1 MKICRHWII
10 SLRARMSR
18 SAYDVYVYFTKK
30 KERCVKMQCD
40 TTTTTTSESNMFS
53 HTHCAFLIQK
63 TIVHAIRWRALT
75 DKRMLLKREEKER
88 NERVLKNEEK
98 KDKALHSVRC
108 NADTDETADKKKISR
123 KKII

>member
-1 MKICRHWII
+1 
-10 SLRARMSR
+10 
-18 SAYDVYVYFTKK
+18 
-30 KERCVKMQCD
+30 
-40 TTTTTTSESNMFS
+40 
-53 HTHCAFLIQK
+53 
-63 TIVHAIRWRALT
+63 
-75 DKRMLLKREEKER
+75 MLLKREEKER